1 MTVTEQQLA
10 AEEGADIAGDI
21 GLEHEE
27 MAEVVAA
34 LVAEHAERNAREAEI
49 VALRL
54 GVGAA
59 PPATLARIAARY
71 DMPRDRARQL
81 HTRAVGHILRTH
93 PPGGSAFPVFTRC
106 YPPGTPD
113 QRLVRMLLT
122 EIYAT
127 DADLAANELAY
138 LRLRLAG
145 HAPEDARRV
154 AGFVMQR
161 ILAWRKKTRRLL
173 ASLHDP
179 GPAPDTAG
187 WLDDVDWPDGGK
199 AAPLPTRSARPDRD
213 DAGRGRFYLD
223 SVGRDVAFDS
233 GLRAR
238 LLRGLDADP
247 AVDSFQEDPVVVELE
262 GVSVYPG
269 VAVRLADRR
278 IALLDVQPPSRV
290 ALHPNRVRS
299 RVLRAWAHRRGWGWL
314 VWTGSATGVGALAA
328 RPVATATRD
337 ALAARLAEGPL
348 GWAGFAALTAD
359 LELDLLDLAALVLR
373 EGWRWERAPF
383 RLTAPARR

>member
-1 MTVTEQQLA
+1 MAVH
-10 AEEGADIAGDI
+10 AEEWGGSDIAGAV

-34 LVAEHAERNAREAEI
+34 LVAEHAERSAREAEI

-59 PPATLARIAARY
+59 PPATLSRIAARQ
-71 DMPRDRARQL
+71 DISRDRARQL
-81 HTRAVGHILRTH
+81 HTRAVGHILRRH
-93 PPGGSAFPVFTRC
+93 PPGGSAFAVFTRS

-113 QRLVRMLLT
+113 QRLVRTLLA

-145 HAPEDARRV
+145 HPPEDARRI

-161 ILAWRKKTRRLL
+161 ILGWRKKTRRLL
-173 ASLHDP
+173 AALHE
-179 GPAPDTAG
+179 PAPVHGSVLGGVEWA
-187 WLDDVDWPDGGK
+187 DGGSP
-199 AAPLPTRSARPDRD
+199 APLPGRSARPDAD
-213 DAGRGRFYLD
+213 DDGRGRFYLD

-238 LLRGLDADP
+238 LLRLLDADP
-247 AVDSFQEDPVVVELE
+247 AVETFQEDPVAVELE
-262 GVSVYPG
+262 GVSLYPG
-269 VAVRLADRR
+269 VAVRGVDGR
-278 IALLDVQPPSRV
+278 IALIDVQPLSRA
-290 ALHPNRVRS
+290 ALYPNRVRS
-299 RVLRAWAHRRGWGWL
+299 RVLRAWAQRNGWGWM
-314 VWTGSATGVGALAA
+314 VWTGSEIGVAELAA
-328 RPVATATRD
+328 RAVTAPD
-337 ALAARLAEGPL
+337 ALVERLRTGPV
-348 GWAGFAALTAD
+348 GWSGFAAVAGG
-359 LELDLLDLAALVLR
+359 LELLDLAALVVR

-383 RLTAPARR
+383 RLGAEFDRLPGAG